1 MLVIYVSGGLR
12 SSESDVGRG
21 PEGVLVWA
29 LMEGGM
35 GVAEACVIVAL

>member
-21 PEGVLVWA
+21 PVGVDG
-29 LMEGGM
+29 GGM
-35 GVAEACVIVAL
+35 GVAEACVIVAW

>member
-21 PEGVLVWA
+21 PVGVLMWA
-29 LMEGGM
+29 LME
-35 GVAEACVIVAL
+35 VVWAWQRRVL